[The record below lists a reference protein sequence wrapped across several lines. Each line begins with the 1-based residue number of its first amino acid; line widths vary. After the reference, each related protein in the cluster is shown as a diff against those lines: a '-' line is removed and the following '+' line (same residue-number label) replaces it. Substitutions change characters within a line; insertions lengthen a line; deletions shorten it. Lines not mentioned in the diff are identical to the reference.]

1 MRQHYFDADK
11 DCSLASLYDPLT
23 MPPEL
28 VKAHARLDA
37 LVDRAYGLSP
47 SCTDAERVA
56 HLFALYAA
64 KVEKLE
70 GGEVERCAVGMC
82 GKENAR

>member
-1 MRQHYFDADK
+1 
-11 DCSLASLYDPLT
+11 

-28 VKAHARLDA
+28 VKAHAHLDA

-56 HLFALYAA
+56 LFFALYAEVVKKTTA
-64 KVEKLE
+64 K
-70 GGEVERCAVGMC
+70 M
-82 GKENAR
+82 

>member
-1 MRQHYFDADK
+1 
-11 DCSLASLYDPLT
+11 

-56 HLFALYAA
+56 HLFALYAER
-64 KVEKLE
+64 VEKRKSGGVEKCRKE
-70 GGEVERCAVGMC
+70 GE
-82 GKENAR
+82 